1 MQKSSETVEVLPFS
15 FWLNPNVVPY
25 LRSESVAVSRK
36 AEGASDRVQ
45 IPSNK
50 VPLESAVLAA
60 ESEKHGRNT
69 NISR

>member
-25 LRSESVAVSRK
+25 LRSEGVATSIK
-36 AEGASDRVQ
+36 AEGASDQVQ
-45 IPSNK
+45 ISFNK
-50 VPLESAVLAA
+50 VPLESAVLAT

>member
-25 LRSESVAVSRK
+25 LRSESVAASGK
-36 AEGASDRVQ
+36 AEGASDGVQ
-45 IPSNK
+45 ITFNK
-50 VPLESAVLAA
+50 LPLESAVLAA